1 MWCGEVNGFSTNK
14 MIFQV
19 KWKFSN
25 VFVGKSGILQC
36 SQLCYSIVDSKA
48 RRISTL
54 SAVMREAA
62 VMKWYMT

>member
-1 MWCGEVNGFSTNK
+1 MNGFSTNK